1 MRNLGCEGGFMGI
14 LEEVLGRNARIII
27 LETLLKDRGKITYL
41 SGLAEETGLS
51 HSSVSRVMEDLV
63 KIGIVEEEPLG
74 KQTRIFRLNEGNKL
88 TQLMVR
94 FYQELEEMQRRNG
107 NGCQ

>member
-1 MRNLGCEGGFMGI
+1 MGI

-63 KIGIVEEEPLG
+63 KSG
-74 KQTRIFRLNEGNKL
+74 
-88 TQLMVR
+88 
-94 FYQELEEMQRRNG
+94 
-107 NGCQ
+107 

>member
-1 MRNLGCEGGFMGI
+1 MGI

-74 KQTRIFRLNEGNKL
+74 KQTRIFRLNEGDKL

-107 NGCQ
+107 NGNQ